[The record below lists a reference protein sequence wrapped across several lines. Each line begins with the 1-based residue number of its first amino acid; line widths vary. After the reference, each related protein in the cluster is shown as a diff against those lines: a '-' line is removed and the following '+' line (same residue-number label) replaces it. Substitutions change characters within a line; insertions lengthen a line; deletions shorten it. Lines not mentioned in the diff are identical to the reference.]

1 MFTARESIKI
11 LTVSRESRQL
21 IDTLI
26 KQLFCPNLNFQKLN
40 EIILEFGCKSELLDA
55 SESWP
60 FVSISRRRQSSSILS
75 ALFLDI
81 IISSN
86 VPSFLKLP
94 KIWFAFV
101 FKTSSYYKITHW
113 LQIMEGKDVSL
124 ACLNT
129 LFRWIE
135 RLFCLKCYF
144 FRGWFKLLK
153 NDSLL
158 NYFCTFVFIVT
169 SFYNKCIWLS
179 AYFERTTIHFQVSFN
194 PQFLKTTRHLKFF
207 VETTCLNYSFSWN

>member
-1 MFTARESIKI
+1 MFTARKSIKI

-113 LQIMEGKDVSL
+113 LQIMEGKDVFL
-124 ACLNT
+124 ASWNT
-129 LFRWIE
+129 LLINSGG
-135 RLFCLKCYF
+135 LSGYF
-144 FRGWFKLLK
+144 
-153 NDSLL
+153 
-158 NYFCTFVFIVT
+158 V
-169 SFYNKCIWLS
+169 
-179 AYFERTTIHFQVSFN
+179 
-194 PQFLKTTRHLKFF
+194 
-207 VETTCLNYSFSWN
+207 

>member
-1 MFTARESIKI
+1 MDRCSPYINCQSAKI

-21 IDTLI
+21 IDSLI

-94 KIWFAFV
+94 KIWLAFV
-101 FKTSSYYKITHW
+101 FKISSYYKITHW
-113 LQIMEGKDVSL
+113 LEIVEGKDVSL
-124 ACLNT
+124 ACHT
-129 LFRWIE
+129 LLINSGG
-135 RLFCLKCYF
+135 LSGYF
-144 FRGWFKLLK
+144 
-153 NDSLL
+153 
-158 NYFCTFVFIVT
+158 V
-169 SFYNKCIWLS
+169 
-179 AYFERTTIHFQVSFN
+179 
-194 PQFLKTTRHLKFF
+194 
-207 VETTCLNYSFSWN
+207 